1 MLQLL
6 WLIPTLPLL
15 GFLVLVLVGGRLGH
29 RTVSVIAVGSV
40 AASTLVTA
48 AVAIAFLAGTPGQ
61 DSYSQ
66 TLWTWFRVGH
76 FTTHVAFYLD
86 ALSLTMVSI
95 VTFVGLLIHLY
106 STSFM
111 AKDEAYS
118 RFFAY
123 MNLFVGSMLILLL
136 AQDMLLTYAGWEAVG
151 LCSYLLIGFW
161 YKDRANARAAM
172 KAFIVTRIGDAAF
185 AVALFVL
192 VVQFGTLD
200 IPSLTQSFAS
210 YPVGS
215 TLCVTVALLLL
226 VGATGKSAQLPLQTW
241 LPDAMAGPTPVSA
254 LIHAATMVTAGVY
267 LIARTHAVFM
277 KAPAVM
283 MVVAAVGAVTL
294 LLAAFSAC
302 VQHDI
307 KRILAYST
315 MSQIGYMFLALG
327 VGAWYAA
334 IYHFITHALFKSALF
349 LGAGVLIQSL
359 QGEHN
364 IFKMGGLRHVFPK
377 THRAFLAGSLTLAA
391 LPPLTLTFNSK
402 DVILNQALQLPQGGS
417 LFWGLGLIGAFLTAF
432 YTFRLF
438 FVVFAGP
445 TNEHVP
451 KAAPSRIMVYPL
463 TTLAFLAALSGTPEL
478 LKTVAGTEGFYDF
491 LHTAMPKVAD
501 KLGSAEVWG
510 LQALY
515 ASTSALAI
523 GLAYGLY
530 VRRRDAIE
538 TILRVPRAAS
548 FHRVLLAGWGFD
560 WIYATVFVRPYVWIA
575 RTNRDDVLNLW
586 SRSVAHICQLCHQ
599 GLSLSVT
606 GNAKWYVAG
615 VAIGSL
621 IALAFVV
628 FS

>member
-15 GFLVLVLVGGRLGH
+15 GFVVLVLLGTRLG
-29 RTVSVIAVGSV
+29 RKAVSVIAVGSV

-48 AVAIAFLAGTPGQ
+48 AVAVAFLARTPAGN
-61 DSYSQ
+61 SYSQ
-66 TLWTWFRVGH
+66 TLWTWFQVGH
-76 FTTHVAFYLD
+76 FTTNVAFYLD
-86 ALSLTMVSI
+86 ALSLTMVSV
-95 VTFVGLLIHLY
+95 VTFVGLLIHVY

-111 AKDEAYS
+111 AKDKAYS

-123 MNLFVGSMLILLL
+123 MNLFVGSMLVLLL
-136 AQDMLLTYAGWEAVG
+136 AKDMLLTYAGWEGVG

-172 KAFIVTRIGDAAF
+172 KAFIVTRVGDAAF
-185 AVALFVL
+185 AVALFIL

-200 IPSLTQSFAS
+200 IPSVMQSFSS
-210 YPVGS
+210 YPAGS
-215 TLCVTVALLLL
+215 SLCVAVALLLL
-226 VGATGKSAQLPLQTW
+226 GGAVGKSAQLPLQTW

-267 LIARTHAVFM
+267 LIARTHAVFL

-283 MVVAAVGAVTL
+283 TVVAAVGAVTL

-334 IYHFITHALFKSALF
+334 IYHFVTHALFKSALF
-349 LGAGVLIQSL
+349 LGAGVLIQAL
-359 QGEHN
+359 NEEHN
-364 IFKMGGLRHVFPK
+364 IFKMGGLRRFFPG
-377 THRAFLAGSLTLAA
+377 THRAFMAGSLTLAA

-402 DVILNQALQLPQGGS
+402 DVILNQALELPQGGG
-417 LFWGLGLIGAFLTAF
+417 LFWVLGLIGAFLTAF

-438 FVVFAGP
+438 FVVFSGP
-445 TNEHVP
+445 THTEP
-451 KAAPSRIMVYPL
+451 APRAPRRMVYTL
-463 TTLAFLAALSGTPEL
+463 SILAFLAALSGTPEL
-478 LKTVAGTEGFYDF
+478 LKTLTGAEGFYEF
-491 LHTAMPKVAD
+491 LHTAMPKVSD
-501 KLGSAEVWG
+501 KLGTAQLWG

-515 ASTSALAI
+515 ASLSIVAI
-523 GLAYGLY
+523 GLAYTLY
-530 VRRRDAIE
+530 VRRRNVVE
-538 TILRVPRAAS
+538 TILRMPGVTS
-548 FHRVLLAGWGFD
+548 LHRLLFAGWGFD
-560 WIYATVFVRPYVWIA
+560 WVYANVVVRPYVWIA
-575 RTNRDDVLNLW
+575 RISRDDILNLW
-586 SRSVAHICQLCHQ
+586 PRGVAQACQLCHQ

-606 GNAKWYVAG
+606 GNARWYVGGIA
-615 VAIGSL
+615 VGSV
-621 IALAFVV
+621 IALALVIFL
-628 FS
+628 